1 MDIYV
6 VLDGARV
13 VGASAR
19 LQGAELIRADEAR
32 RMWRNPW
39 AFAERGATT
48 PPAEAQFYDRLSVVN
63 VELRDLEG

>member
-32 RMWRNPW
+32 RL
-39 AFAERGATT
+39 AAASTI
-48 PPAEAQFYDRLSVVN
+48 PADEAALQKRMLIVN
-63 VELRDLEG
+63 TELQDME